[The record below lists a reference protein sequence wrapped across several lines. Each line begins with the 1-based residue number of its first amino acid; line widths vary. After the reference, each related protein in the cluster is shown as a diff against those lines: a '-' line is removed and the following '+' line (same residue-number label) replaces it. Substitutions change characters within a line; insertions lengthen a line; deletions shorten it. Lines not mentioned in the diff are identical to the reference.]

1 MKKDEQANVLLSLKN
16 LYRLFTVKDYPVYST
31 GILGEKSKKGL
42 TLVKFWDECL
52 LYEWKSTRHGKM
64 IFRKDG
70 SQNRYHS
77 EFCNRKE
84 SFPLYHIYIEEVLE
98 GLNTETFG
106 SQVLIFEKFLKEK
119 NYNHSVFV
127 QKLRKFLGMVMES
140 DPWLSQE
147 CGEKLIFWI
156 DYIEKKQKDF
166 SQSFG
171 DAWLFT
177 LLSLHAMAGPEISG
191 AKMKLVRNREDL
203 KPEYIWSC
211 IYRESG
217 ETRQSFLTLRNC
229 ELFRKSVKA
238 SHFFGREEELY
249 DLKEMFF
256 NSGKYLIS
264 GIGGIGKTE
273 LMRQLVSWME
283 QEEVKCRIAAV
294 QYEENLAASFSRSFL
309 NLTGESVEERFHESI
324 YHLSEEHQEKTVLFL
339 DNMNHTEEEDPY
351 LSELKDLPCTI
362 FVTSRQKHLDGFTTF
377 GIKAPQKNALSLIFR
392 DNYNKILSREE
403 KDRLSRLLEKE
414 IFQHPLTLK
423 LLGKAGTY
431 YFGNWDYLEEELQN
445 NWNDVAEEFGLIDMY
460 RGLYKLADIGETGSQ
475 LARMFALL
483 PYQEIDRNFTV
494 MFFQGF
500 LKKNETLGEAL
511 GRLVK
516 FGWLEDTGNGYR
528 MHPVIA
534 ESLCTKDF
542 SEAEFQPFWERA
554 QKCFFPKQA
563 SKDEDPRMEEIA
575 WLVFQGISRVQGA
588 VSGQLVALAAEA
600 ARYLELPVPMCGKIQ
615 KLEKR
620 CAQISNETKFMVACL
635 TETKPE
641 QNEEYIELFREQLKK
656 RTLSSEWML
665 FAISDFCNRLEQS
678 SNYECY
684 REICD
689 LIFQQKDNIDYKI
702 GYALLQTN
710 MQMLKLNVKRLKCGQ
725 NVESSCVYN
734 GGIARE
740 YWIFFIQKQN
750 VICFFRKKKS
760 WQIVWKK

>member
-377 GIKAPQKNALSLIFR
+377 GIKAPQKSALSLIFR

>member
-1 MKKDEQANVLLSLKN
+1 MKKDEQTNVLLSLKN

-42 TLVKFWDECL
+42 TLVRFWDEYL

-156 DYIEKKQKDF
+156 GYIEKKQKDF

-191 AKMKLVRNREDL
+191 AKMELVRNREDL

-211 IYRESG
+211 IYQESG

-273 LMRQLVSWME
+273 FAKIVSKKMYPNE
-283 QEEVKCRIAAV
+283 DLIKINFGNYSTEGVLNSLIGAPLGYKGCEEGGELINKIKKSKSKVILIDEFEKATPSIYNFFYELLEDGVFTDRHGNRHDLNGYIIIFTSNMTQEIYQEHIPNSLRSRFDMV
-294 QYEENLAASFSRSFL
+294 YYFENLQ
-309 NLTGESVEERFHESI
+309 
-324 YHLSEEHQEKTVLFL
+324 YDEK
-339 DNMNHTEEEDPY
+339 NY
-351 LSELKDLPCTI
+351 YI
-362 FVTSRQKHLDGFTTF
+362 
-377 GIKAPQKNALSLIFR
+377 QKNAKKLINELEQ
-392 DNYNKILSREE
+392 NY
-403 KDRLSRLLEKE
+403 
-414 IFQHPLTLK
+414 
-423 LLGKAGTY
+423 GKKV
-431 YFGNWDYLEEELQN
+431 N
-445 NWNDVAEEFGLIDMY
+445 
-460 RGLYKLADIGETGSQ
+460 YKNIESE
-475 LARMFALL
+475 LARLVVYENLRDIKRKIEDIVFD
-483 PYQEIDRNFTV
+483 E
-494 MFFQGF
+494 FF
-500 LKKNETLGEAL
+500 
-511 GRLVK
+511 
-516 FGWLEDTGNGYR
+516 
-528 MHPVIA
+528 
-534 ESLCTKDF
+534 
-542 SEAEFQPFWERA
+542 
-554 QKCFFPKQA
+554 
-563 SKDEDPRMEEIA
+563 SKY
-575 WLVFQGISRVQGA
+575 F
-588 VSGQLVALAAEA
+588 
-600 ARYLELPVPMCGKIQ
+600 
-615 KLEKR
+615 
-620 CAQISNETKFMVACL
+620 
-635 TETKPE
+635 
-641 QNEEYIELFREQLKK
+641 
-656 RTLSSEWML
+656 
-665 FAISDFCNRLEQS
+665 
-678 SNYECY
+678 
-684 REICD
+684 
-689 LIFQQKDNIDYKI
+689 
-702 GYALLQTN
+702 
-710 MQMLKLNVKRLKCGQ
+710 
-725 NVESSCVYN
+725 
-734 GGIARE
+734 
-740 YWIFFIQKQN
+740 
-750 VICFFRKKKS
+750 
-760 WQIVWKK
+760 